1 MLEAERS
8 GTAQLCNL
16 DILQLLYQMEI
27 VMETVSSPDKETWL
41 ERLLTAVLAGFLDDR
56 KEPDAHED

>member
-16 DILQLLYQMEI
+16 DILQLLYQTEI